1 MKSILQMPWISKN
14 IEIIDS
20 SDPSLIGI
28 KGIIL
33 DETSRTL
40 AIKSQNR
47 RLIVPKD
54 VVKMKIASFSR
65 QMFIVGPVYGQASQ
79 RCQDDLYETKLHY

>member
-1 MKSILQMPWISKN
+1 MKSILQMPLISKN

-54 VVKMKIASFSR
+54 VVKMKIEGHDITGR
-65 QMFIVGPVYGQASQ
+65 KVTQKPEDRINRRY
-79 RCQDDLYETKLHY
+79 RRD